1 MSETPEQRGYLS
13 QAWLVILLALAYGGA
28 LAGVQTTLQPMIDE
42 NKRLETYR
50 QIPALVGI
58 AESTD
63 AERITIEER
72 EIEDDDGRK
81 QKVYL
86 ALIDGQPQGWVL
98 PAGGM
103 GFADRIEVLIGL
115 DPAAETITG
124 LWVLDQKETPGLG
137 NYITEDDFRKQ
148 FVGKRT
154 DQDVTVVKTDPAT
167 DTNEIRALSGATIS
181 SDSVAKIVNDT
192 IKNLKEAVVA
202 WRDVEPKEPEATA
215 EEPNHD

>member
-13 QAWLVILLALAYGGA
+13 QAWLVILLALVYGGA
-28 LAGVQTTLQPMIDE
+28 LAGVQATLQPMIDK
-42 NKRLETYR
+42 NKQDETYR

-63 AERITIEER
+63 AKRIHIEKR
-72 EIEDDDGRK
+72 EIEDDHRRK

-86 ALIDGQPQGWVL
+86 VLVDGEPQGWVL

-137 NYITEDDFRKQ
+137 DLIRGEQFRGQ
-148 FVGKRT
+148 FVGKST
-154 DQDVTVVKTDPAT
+154 GEHIEAKTEPKQS
-167 DTNEIRALSGATIS
+167 NEILALSGATIS
-181 SDSVAKIVNDT
+181 SRSVAEIVN
-192 IKNLKEAVVA
+192 EAVERFKGA
-202 WRDVEPKEPEATA
+202 LRRESLAPENTT
-215 EEPNHD
+215 PTSGKPDR